1 MKEYTN
7 PDPSFHETIN
17 IVDTSTPD
25 NGDLISIADRQNL
38 DNSLVLKNMVDE
50 LTGQV
55 QESEELIE
63 AKGAPVLIQEDA
75 PSDTSALWV
84 Y

>member
-1 MKEYTN
+1 MKKYKNDN
-7 PDPSFHETIN
+7 PEFYEEIDV
-17 IVDTSTPD
+17 VDENTPA
-25 NGDLISIADRQNL
+25 NGNLIALAAKQNH

-50 LTGQV
+50 LGEQV

-63 AKGAPVLIQEDA
+63 AKGAPVLIQEEA
-75 PSDTSALWV
+75 PSDISALWV